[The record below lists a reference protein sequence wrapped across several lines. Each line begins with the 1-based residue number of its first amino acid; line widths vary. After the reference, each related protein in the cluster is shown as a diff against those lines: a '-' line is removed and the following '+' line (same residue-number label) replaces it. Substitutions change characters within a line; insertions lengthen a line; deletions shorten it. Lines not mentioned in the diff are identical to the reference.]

1 MQNGNIMD
9 IITQKLKD
17 LPESQRVLGEFILKN
32 YKYVANLSAIEL
44 GNRAGV
50 SDATVVRFAKSI
62 GYSGYPEIKNE
73 LFEYLI
79 HEELPSNKMI
89 KSLNRI
95 KKVDSGIME
104 VFQNDI
110 NNIEETFRSFRK
122 KDLDMAVEAINSA
135 RRVYVIGLNSC
146 ESLASFLNFHLRRL
160 DIDVHLITSAGLV
173 MFEQLSSIKKG
184 DALVVISYPRYSKDA
199 LSAVEL
205 AKSRNAKTISISDQ
219 EYSPI
224 AQAADISLIAH
235 STNLGFYNS
244 YAAATTMCN
253 VLVLSIALV
262 NEEKSLQAL
271 KSIDEIKDEIRKDI
285 YI

>member
-1 MQNGNIMD
+1 MD

-44 GNRAGV
+44 GSRAGV

-271 KSIDEIKDEIRKDI
+271 KAIDEIKDEIRKDI

>member
-1 MQNGNIMD
+1 LQNGNIMD

-44 GNRAGV
+44 GSRAGV

-271 KSIDEIKDEIRKDI
+271 KAIDEIKDEIRKDI

>member
-44 GNRAGV
+44 GSRAGV

-271 KSIDEIKDEIRKDI
+271 KAIDEIKDEIRKDI